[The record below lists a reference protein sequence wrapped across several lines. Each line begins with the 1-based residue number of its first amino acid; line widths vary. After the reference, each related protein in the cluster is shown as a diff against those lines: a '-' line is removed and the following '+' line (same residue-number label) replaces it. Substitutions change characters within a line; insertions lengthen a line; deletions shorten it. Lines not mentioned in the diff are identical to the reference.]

1 MTCTFS
7 SLSLSLSLFLSLS
20 QCIKLESSLHDE
32 VTMNLSDSLRELLED
47 GWEGLSKTTPTFCI
61 PPLKGGGV
69 KLQGDT
75 KDCLAWRTLI
85 HYYNLKVIILLMLF
99 IFVFL

>member
-7 SLSLSLSLFLSLS
+7 SLSLS